1 MSEAWYIYRNSCFVA
16 DERPH
21 ELKPSTGL
29 QSDILFLHGRYGSC
43 DVWDGVLS
51 AYETPLESSCLEFP
65 GFGRSFTLDGRALS
79 VPDLVELT
87 VQYVQSRKR
96 KQDGKG
102 REVILVGHDLGG
114 AIAQMAALKL
124 ERSDPSLVAGMVL
137 LNSCSLEDFPCPKFN
152 LDLILELWRW
162 PGQRRVGQTKLRQ
175 LLNTSRSMLPAIFKE
190 AQNKVVAP
198 MRSTVQAVSQTWPDP
213 AEQSQ
218 LHQAMKRFDKPVL
231 LLWGGRD
238 ELNPPHHAHELMLT
252 YPDVEL
258 FQHDQSGHWPL
269 VEHPEWVANKLKEFF
284 FKLRHRNSGHSG
296 NPAAMRAAM
305 R

>member
-1 MSEAWYIYRNSCFVA
+1 MSEAWYIYRNSCFVT
-16 DERPH
+16 DERPQNDS
-21 ELKPSTGL
+21 KPDVSAQG
-29 QSDILFLHGRYGSC
+29 DILFLHGRYGSC

-51 AYETPLESSCLEFP
+51 AYETPLVSSCLEFP

-79 VPDLVELT
+79 VPELVELT
-87 VQYVQSRKR
+87 VQYVQSRK
-96 KQDGKG
+96 GKE

-124 ERSDPSLVAGMVL
+124 ERSDPSLVGGMVL
-137 LNSCSLEDFPCPKFN
+137 LNSCSLEEFPCPKLN
-152 LDLILELWRW
+152 WDLILELWRW
-162 PGQRRVGQTKLRQ
+162 PTQRRVGQTKLRQ
-175 LLNTSRSMLPAIFKE
+175 LLNTSRSMLPGILKE
-190 AQNKVVAP
+190 AQNKVTAP

-213 AEQSQ
+213 AEQTQ
-218 LHQAMKRFDKPVL
+218 LHQAMRRFDKPVL
-231 LLWGGRD
+231 LLWGGKD

-258 FQHDQSGHWPL
+258 FQHDQAGHWPL

-284 FKLRHRNSGHSG
+284 FKLRHRNSG